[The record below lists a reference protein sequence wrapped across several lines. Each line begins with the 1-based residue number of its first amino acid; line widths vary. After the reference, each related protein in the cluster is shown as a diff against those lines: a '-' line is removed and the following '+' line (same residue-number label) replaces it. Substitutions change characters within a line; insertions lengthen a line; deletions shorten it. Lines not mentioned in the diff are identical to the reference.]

1 MKFLFISI
9 ICCTLSISCFFH
21 SWAENAY
28 LLVTDESSYSI
39 EWVST
44 AQSPSD
50 YFLYYMYYEP
60 AVLIC
65 NSDVVSQYEKKQW
78 RIEDLCAN
86 IEEAEICAY
95 TVIDGERILLKRWKG
110 ADRLLDKHTPFCL
123 NHCTIDTGYGVDGS
137 HYIVYYFHATDED
150 FEEVIQAKEL

>member
-1 MKFLFISI
+1 MKFMKFLFVGI
-9 ICCTLSISCFFH
+9 ICCTLSISCIQ
-21 SWAENAY
+21 SWGENAY
-28 LLVTDESSYSI
+28 LFVSDESSYNI

-50 YFLYYMYYEP
+50 RFLCYIYKES
-60 AVLIC
+60 ALLIC
-65 NSDVVSQYEKKQW
+65 HSAIVHQHENKQW

-137 HYIVYYFHATDED
+137 HYIVYYFHATDDD
-150 FEEVIQAKEL
+150 FEGSLK